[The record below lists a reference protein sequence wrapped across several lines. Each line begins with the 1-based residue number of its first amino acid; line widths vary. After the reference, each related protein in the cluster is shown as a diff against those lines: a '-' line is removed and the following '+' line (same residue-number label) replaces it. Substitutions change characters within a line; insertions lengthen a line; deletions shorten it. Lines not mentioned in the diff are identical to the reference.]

1 MDERVYYFE
10 SDTTLESEELMNLA
24 FNLAA
29 MINEY
34 GIIVVNPGL
43 KLKSV
48 LNTSSENKSVS

>member
-10 SDTTLESEELMNLA
+10 SDTLLESEELMNLA
-24 FNLAA
+24 FNLSV

-34 GIIVVNPGL
+34 GVIVTNPSV

-48 LNTSSENKSVS
+48 LNTSSENKAVS

>member
-10 SDTTLESEELMNLA
+10 SDTILESEELMNLA
-24 FNLAA
+24 FNLSV

-34 GIIVVNPGL
+34 GVIVANPSV

-48 LNTSSENKSVS
+48 LNTSSENKAVS

>member
-10 SDTTLESEELMNLA
+10 SDTILESEELMNLA
-24 FNLAA
+24 FNLSV

-34 GIIVVNPGL
+34 GVIVTNPSV

-48 LNTSSENKSVS
+48 LNTSSENKAVS